1 MLLIIDGYNVLKYS
15 VGAHQASEQEKK
27 RFIAMIVSYANIKDL
42 AIELVFDGGPLG
54 VADCW
59 QHDERV
65 RICHSGAKES
75 ADVVIERRL
84 KDLKGREMLLI
95 STDRAL
101 GRAAA
106 GYGVESLDSADFY
119 QLLQVALHKEHPHE
133 RSQKGLVKTGST
145 RNPELDA
152 LIAEHAEIIRKGI
165 DEEVKREPE
174 QHRTRSKHEKRLE
187 KLLRKL

>member
-27 RFIAMIVSYANIKDL
+27 RFIAMIIAYAKLRNL

-59 QHDERV
+59 QYDERV

-84 KDLKGREMLLI
+84 GDLKGREMLLV

-106 GYGVESLDSADFY
+106 RYGVESLDSADFY

-152 LIAEHAEIIRKGI
+152 LIAEHAEEMYKKI
-165 DEEVKREPE
+165 DEEIKHTAERRLTASKRE
-174 QHRTRSKHEKRLE
+174 KRFE